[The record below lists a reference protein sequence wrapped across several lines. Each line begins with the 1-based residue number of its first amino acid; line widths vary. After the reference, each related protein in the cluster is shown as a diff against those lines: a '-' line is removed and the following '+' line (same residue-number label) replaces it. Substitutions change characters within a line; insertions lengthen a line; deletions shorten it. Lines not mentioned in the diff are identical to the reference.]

1 MSGIMAEAA
10 TLPGY
15 KCDGPS
21 TSMQKP
27 YLVIPPA
34 LWMAVP
40 LVGLTRIV
48 PVGAMFPGPSLLPC
62 LSLVHAFHRVC
73 IVPSQIDARNVSHAA
88 LNWALAASSRSSSER
103 YTARPYQASACYCD
117 SAQTTHALARQNG

>member
-1 MSGIMAEAA
+1 MRRPVDLDA
-10 TLPGY
+10 
-15 KCDGPS
+15 
-21 TSMQKP
+21 KP

-48 PVGAMFPGPSLLPC
+48 PVGAMFTGPSLLPC

-88 LNWALAASSRSSSER
+88 LNWALAAPQDRQANAIR
-103 YTARPYQASACYCD
+103 PVRTKPARVTVTVPKRRMRLPGKTAKLRTQDKC
-117 SAQTTHALARQNG
+117 